1 MSGWEHLG
9 RVPPTALS
17 DARRAFHHAAQI
29 VSSVGI
35 TFLPAAAD
43 DSHTNMEWTESLRAL
58 AGRPAGDA
66 GFRLAARPEGL
77 RLVLL
82 DRADRDVESLAL
94 SGRTIEE
101 GFGWAAGAIARLTRA
116 PERRLSRPSW
126 TIPPLGRDRFRT
138 EIDDPALAEL
148 ARWYGNAAHV
158 LNGIAEAF
166 DGSSPV
172 RCWPHHFDIATL
184 LPGGAPDRTVGVGLS
199 PGDSTYPEPYWYVS
213 PYPYPKDPD
222 VRTLPE
228 GGRWH
233 RKDFFAAVLTGTAL
247 LEGGSE
253 RLQEARSRSFLE
265 EAVSACVKLLQ
276 E

>member
-1 MSGWEHLG
+1 VSGWEHLG
-9 RVPPTALS
+9 RVPPAVLS

-43 DSHTNMEWTESLRAL
+43 DGHANMEWMESLRAL
-58 AGRPAGDA
+58 AGRPAGEA

-82 DRADRDVESLAL
+82 DRAGRDAESLAL

-101 GFGWAAGAIARLTRA
+101 GYAWAAGAIGRLTRA
-116 PERRLSRPSW
+116 RERPLARPPW
-126 TIPPLGRDRFRT
+126 TIPPLGGDRIRT
-138 EIDDPALAEL
+138 GSDDPALAEL
-148 ARWYGNAAHV
+148 ARWHGNAAHV
-158 LNGIAEAF
+158 LNGIADAF

-184 LPGGAPDRTVGVGLS
+184 LPGGGPGRTIGVGLS

-233 RKDFFAAVLTGTAL
+233 RKDFFAAVLTGSAL
-247 LEGGSE
+247 IGGGPE
-253 RLQEARSRSFLE
+253 RLQEARSRAFLQ
-265 EAVSACVKLLQ
+265 AAISACAKLLQ